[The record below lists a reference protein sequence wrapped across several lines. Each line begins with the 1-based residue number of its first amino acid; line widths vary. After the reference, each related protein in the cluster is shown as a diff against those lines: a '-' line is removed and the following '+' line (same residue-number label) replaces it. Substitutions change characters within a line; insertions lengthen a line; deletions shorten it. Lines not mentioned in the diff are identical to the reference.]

1 MKKGEL
7 NNVVLFLLDQ
17 TSKVAKQHSQ
27 REFDLLE
34 IGVTVEQWVLLK
46 IIQQAEELSQVELA
60 EQSFRDPAS
69 ITRSLDLLEKKGL
82 LRREAIEGNRRQYNI
97 KLTHEGNYFIL
108 QNMPLVEH
116 LRAVG
121 LQGFSKKE
129 VELLKDLLLRMQKNY
144 S

>member
-1 MKKGEL
+1 MKRGEL

-17 TSKVAKQHSQ
+17 TSKVAKQHAQ

-69 ITRSLDLLEKKGL
+69 ITRSLDLLAKKGL
-82 LRREAIEGNRRQYNI
+82 LRREPIENNRRQYKI
-97 KLTHEGNYFIL
+97 KLTHEGTYFIL

-121 LQGFSKKE
+121 LQDFSKKE
-129 VELLKDLLLRMQKNY
+129 IELLKELLLRMQKNY